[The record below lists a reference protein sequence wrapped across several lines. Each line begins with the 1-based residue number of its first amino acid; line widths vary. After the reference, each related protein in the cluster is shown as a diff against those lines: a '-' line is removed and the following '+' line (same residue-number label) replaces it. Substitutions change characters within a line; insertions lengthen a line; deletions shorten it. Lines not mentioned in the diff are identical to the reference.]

1 MFIQGNLQ
9 AVFDA
14 LYAMGII
21 DPVLKMDWQQLHTRM
36 QKNPDRL
43 QAALS
48 AINACRGQQTQ
59 LIDTMKTLD
68 QDTVNFVALEVARE
82 LAEFTERKV
91 LH

>member
-21 DPVLKMDWQQLHTRM
+21 DPVLKMDWQQLQHRM
-36 QKNPDRL
+36 QKNPAGL
-43 QAALS
+43 EAALS
-48 AINACRGQQTQ
+48 AINACRGQQAQ
-59 LIDTMKTLD
+59 LIDAMKNLD